1 MRTPAAYNN
10 NLKNHIITMQMLV
23 DCLYSSNKRA
33 KNWRDKQSDYF
44 CRRKY
49 CGMYD
54 KYGNEGNA
62 REKKEEYYHQKE
74 VMLSVL
80 NPICIHKEHLR
91 DDYAKER
98 IYDYEDEYWE
108 YKDKG
113 IFIHTGSYYDKEL
126 RQEVEFGDIIAEVFP
141 VYKYYLFYDVGSSH
155 TFHTPIK
162 EEDVSK
168 YDLPVV
174 EIDKLDTKGYDIA
187 DLLSNQFVKKVIEL
201 IKSEDFELVENI

>member
-174 EIDKLDTKGYDIA
+174 EIDKLDTRGYDIA

-201 IKSEDFELVENI
+201 IMSEDFELVENI